1 MKCLQKNSSQTCH
14 TSTIKSYSIWLFHQ
28 STLIKNCVFNIF
40 KFVRSSKSSFNK
52 SLHDHVAKYF
62 SNYRYLKGDEM
73 ERKIYWAYPQYL
85 HWKHASSKLL
95 NIYYCDILLHRCF
108 CFAKSFPLTHV
119 RQHFLSSI
127 PYLLRKAKRVPI
139 NHSLRTILGLERFIC
154 WAIL

>member
-28 STLIKNCVFNIF
+28 STLIKNCNFNIF
-40 KFVRSSKSSFNK
+40 KFVRSSSPIIDILRVMKWK
-52 SLHDHVAKYF
+52 
-62 SNYRYLKGDEM
+62 E
-73 ERKIYWAYPQYL
+73 KIYWAYPQYL

-108 CFAKSFPLTHV
+108 CFAKSFPLSHV